1 MNRPAKISLP
11 VNAPA
16 GTIGARPPVTR
27 NGFVSPTEGADAP
40 NPLTYA
46 YRQTICDTCN
56 GNGEVGGYVRVAGEG
71 YDCEPVAWHCEDCNG
86 SGEQD
91 AACAECN
98 VVVPLNDLGLCE
110 RCHDANELPLQ
121 EFAAKHYPH
130 LEIGR

>member
-1 MNRPAKISLP
+1 MNRPAKIPLP

-16 GTIGARPPVTR
+16 GTIGAQAASAVPVCQT
-27 NGFVSPTEGADAP
+27 GEAGAP
-40 NPLTYA
+40 NLSTYS
-46 YRQTICDTCN
+46 YRTTDCEECN

-71 YDCEPVAWHCEDCNG
+71 YECEPVAWHCQDCNG

-98 VVVPLNDLGLCE
+98 IIVPLNDLGLCE

-130 LEIGR
+130 LEIGQ